1 MIKIKFKTIDST
13 HKYALE
19 MISKNKAMECV
30 IIADEQTDGVGRGE
44 RSWLSVKGN
53 LFASLLLNTANYRF
67 ENFGHLSLL
76 IACAVRDSIA
86 EYLNDESQLTL
97 HWPNDVYY
105 NSRKISGIL
114 LAKLDNWVIVSVG
127 LNINSVPN
135 LKTAVSMTELKSFGV
150 MNDRVPSSSEILDCF
165 LDNFRNW
172 MKNFRDSGF
181 SNVKQYWLRHTK
193 EVGEKV
199 IIKNG
204 NEFLTGTFRD
214 IDDYGRLVLEN
225 GETRFC
231 VSTGDMFLN
240 PKGIKK
246 EYD

>member
-19 MISKNKAMECV
+19 MINKNKAIECM
-30 IIADEQTDGVGRGE
+30 IIANEQTDGVGRGE

-76 IACAVRDSIA
+76 VACAVRDSIS

-105 NSRKISGIL
+105 NSKKISGIL

-135 LKTAVSMTELKSFGV
+135 LKTAISLAELKNSGL
-150 MNDRVPSSSEILDCF
+150 MKGEVPSAYQLIDCF
-165 LDNFRNW
+165 LSDFKDWISR
-172 MKNFRDSGF
+172 FHDSGF
-181 SNVKQYWLRHTK
+181 SIIKEYWLHHTK
-193 EVGEKV
+193 EVGET
-199 IIKNG
+199 ITIKNG
-204 NEFLTGTFRD
+204 KEFLIGTFRD
-214 IDDYGRLVLEN
+214 IDDCGRLVLDK
-225 GETRFC
+225 GEKRFY

-240 PKGIKK
+240 PKGIVK
-246 EYD
+246 EYE